1 MSAGPVPVC
10 AAADIPPGN
19 AKSFELNDEHVA
31 VYNVD
36 GEFYATAALCT
47 HGFADLADG
56 LLEGEIVECPLHF
69 GAFDVRTGKAVQAP
83 CFVDLKTYRTEVKDG
98 QVFVDLDTPAASA

>member
-69 GAFDVRTGKAVQAP
+69 GAFDVRTGKALCLPANRDLVSHAVEV
-83 CFVDLKTYRTEVKDG
+83 VDGDIWIVMTSG
-98 QVFVDLDTPAASA
+98 GTP